1 MLQTI
6 IISLALLYIQNT
18 AGWVAFAICLALLF
32 ALRLLSVASIKWTQD
47 WPIVDEKA
55 QREWMRQSKAA
66 WPQRIAPP

>member
-32 ALRLLSVASIKWTQD
+32 ALRLLSEWTQD